1 MLLTQNLSTMKKLL
15 LTLIVSFALCGS
27 MFAQYHL
34 DSHWPDFY
42 YPHYE
47 DQVGLVASIMIDGE
61 IITTDY
67 DGWDNLEIAAFTV
80 VGDTCRSNWNFMT
93 DEYVLEY
100 GDPFPIL
107 DGVAIFY
114 TPGQPAY
121 ELYFMMYDHQRNIE
135 YGPCEV
141 LYLGEPL
148 TILTGVQHDEG
159 WDDPENP
166 IFLSF
171 TTPALQTFTKEIN
184 GYVDPE
190 GNDNYYLIA
199 SPVGNISAGA
209 VGSLVSNNFDF
220 YSFNQSA
227 ASEEWVNLVEA
238 AEEEYEMQIG
248 VGYLYANSDT
258 VTLVF
263 TGTPIDPEEEA
274 EYPIALDYD
283 INCTTE
289 WQGYNLIGNPYA
301 EPAFL
306 DREYLRLVDGE
317 YDLVEN
323 YSEEAVDMIE
333 GVFVQAESEN
343 DTVTFNIGAGTEPL
357 VPDEKV
363 VLKVAQGRGIVDR
376 AVIRFGEGHQMT
388 KVQFNSSHSKL
399 YIPQDGKDYAVVR
412 SAEMGEMPVNFKA
425 GESGSYMLS
434 VDPKNVEFNYLH
446 LIDNMTGADVDLLAT
461 PSYSFEANT
470 SDYASR
476 FKLVYA
482 TGSNSDDSFAFFSN
496 GSFVISNEGEATLQ
510 VVDVMGRI
518 LKSETIS
525 GSANVNVNAAPGVYM
540 LRLINGNDVKVQ
552 KVIVK

>member
-1 MLLTQNLSTMKKLL
+1 MA
-15 LTLIVSFALCGS
+15 FAFCGT
-27 MFAQYHL
+27 FIAQET
-34 DSHWPDFY
+34 HWPLFNGDD
-42 YPHYE
+42 YP
-47 DQVGLVASIMIDGE
+47 DQQPVIAYVQLNGNYIDV
-61 IITTDY
+61 TD
-67 DGWDNLEIAAFTV
+67 DWANLEIAPFVGEQCRGHEFMYDWTSEGDLYPSVELPIYYENTGEEVSFVLYDHTNGIEYSSFTV
-80 VGDTCRSNWNFMT
+80 FA
-93 DEYVLEY
+93 Y
-100 GDPFPIL
+100 GDPETL
-107 DGVAIFY
+107 LTLHTGEYHD
-114 TPGQPAY
+114 
-121 ELYFMMYDHQRNIE
+121 ELYF
-135 YGPCEV
+135 GP
-141 LYLGEPL
+141 
-148 TILTGVQHDEG
+148 DEA
-159 WDDPENP
+159 
-166 IFLSF
+166 IVLSF
-171 TTPALQTFTKEIN
+171 TDGFTKEIN
-184 GYVDPE
+184 GYVYSE

-199 SPVGNISAGA
+199 SPVGDISAGA

-227 ASEEWVNLVEA
+227 VGAEWVNLVGTA
-238 AEEEYEMQIG
+238 EEYEMQIG

-263 TGTPIDPEEEA
+263 TGTPIDPEEYED
-274 EYPIALDYD
+274 YPIVLDFD
-283 INCTTE
+283 TDCTTE

-446 LIDNMTGADVDLLAT
+446 LIDNMTGADVDLLAS

-540 LRLINGNDVKVQ
+540 LRLINGDNMKVQ